1 MTTLAHAA
9 DRCQIDVGRLRY
21 TPARMDSPLGS
32 PLRRKEDQRLL
43 TGRGRYVEDLRFPGM
58 VHAAFVRSPPA
69 HARVRG
75 VDAAG
80 ARAMARVV
88 AVYTARD
95 LPECARPIP
104 PSIAAPAG
112 FHATAQPVF
121 ADPLVR
127 YVGEVV
133 AAVVA
138 EDPYAAADAAAA
150 VLVDYEPL
158 PAAGTV
164 EAALEPTA
172 PRVFES
178 WPDNVAGLSTARVGD
193 PAAGFAA
200 AHVVVEARLGLAR
213 VHGMPIE
220 TRGIVATPEGPDGR
234 LTLWTSSQSPYGL
247 RGVIAGAF
255 GLNEEQVRVVVVD
268 TGGGFGI
275 KGHAYAEDL
284 IVAAAARR
292 LGRPVKWA
300 ESRREHFLTASPD
313 RGQQHV
319 ARLALTREGKIA
331 AVATRFTREHGAYVA
346 SGEVVT
352 RNTINHLPGPYRIPS
367 LEVTASNVVTHA
379 VFGGAY
385 RGSGRPEANFVLERL
400 LDRGARALG
409 MDPAE
414 LRRRNMIRADE
425 MPYRT
430 GLVYRDGT
438 EVSYDPADYLGSFER
453 LLVDFDYDGWR
464 RRRRESA
471 ASTRPIGVGLAAY
484 VQGTGVGPFESADV
498 RIDGTGAVHVHIG
511 VSSQGQSHETTMAQ
525 IAAAELGVDPDRV
538 FVVAAD
544 TTLLPYGNGT
554 GGSRVAANAGPSVAR
569 TAREVA
575 GKARVVAAE
584 MLECAAADVVLAGGR
599 AHVAGVPQRGVALA
613 DLARAAVRSKTLL
626 REARPGLQACGYF
639 APETVTFAFGAQA
652 CAVEV
657 DVETGRVGILRYLAV
672 HDCGRAINP
681 VIVDGQL
688 HGGLA
693 GGIGTALMEDL
704 LYDRDGQLLTGSL
717 MDYAIPTAADLPD
730 FETRSLAFPSAR
742 NDLGIKGVGESA
754 IIAPPAA
761 IANAVEDA
769 LHSRGVDVLQVPVTP
784 ARVWQALA
792 KTRPER

>member
-1 MTTLAHAA
+1 
-9 DRCQIDVGRLRY
+9 V
-21 TPARMDSPLGS
+21 PS
-32 PLRRKEDQRLL
+32 
-43 TGRGRYVEDLRFPGM
+43 
-58 VHAAFVRSPPA
+58 
-69 HARVRG
+69 
-75 VDAAG
+75 
-80 ARAMARVV
+80 VV

-104 PSIAAPAG
+104 PSMAPPAG
-112 FHATAQPVF
+112 FRPTTQPVF

-133 AAVVA
+133 AAVMA
-138 EDPYAAADAAAA
+138 DNAYAAADAAAA
-150 VLVDYEPL
+150 VVVDYEPL
-158 PAAGTV
+158 PAAGTL
-164 EAALEPTA
+164 ERALEPGA
-172 PRVFES
+172 PRVFDG

-193 PAAGFAA
+193 AA
-200 AHVVVEARLGLAR
+200 AALAGADLVVEARLGIGR
-213 VHGMPIE
+213 VHGVPIE
-220 TRGIVATPEGPDGR
+220 TRGIVATPEGADGR
-234 LTLWTSSQSPYGL
+234 FTLWTSSQSPYGL
-247 RGVIAGAF
+247 RGVIAGMLGVF
-255 GLNEEQVRVVVVD
+255 EEQVRVVVVD

-275 KGHAYAEDL
+275 KGHAYSEDL

-313 RGQQHV
+313 RGQRHV
-319 ARLALTREGKIA
+319 ARMGLTRDGAIA
-331 AVATRFTREHGAYVA
+331 AVTTSFSREHGAYMS

-352 RNTINHLPGPYRIPS
+352 RNTINHLPGPYRIPN
-367 LEVTASNVVTHA
+367 LEVSA
-379 VFGGAY
+379 
-385 RGSGRPEANFVLERL
+385 EANFVLERL

-409 MDPAE
+409 LDPAE
-414 LRRRNMIRADE
+414 VRRRNMIRPDE

-438 EVSYDPADYLGSFER
+438 PVAYDPADYVGSFDR
-453 LLVDFDYDGWR
+453 LLADFEYDTWR
-464 RRRRESA
+464 RRQVESA
-471 ASTRPIGVGLAAY
+471 GGARPIGVGLAAY

-498 RIDGTGAVHVHIG
+498 RIDSTGTVHVYIG

-538 FVVAAD
+538 FVIAAD
-544 TTLLPYGNGT
+544 TTRLPYGNGT

-569 TAREVA
+569 SAREVA
-575 GKARVVAAE
+575 GKARVVASE
-584 MLECAAADVVLAGGR
+584 MLECAPADVVLAGGR
-599 AHVAGVPQRGVALA
+599 AHVAGLPERGVALG
-613 DLARAAVRSKTLL
+613 DLSRAAVRNKTLL
-626 REARPGLQACGYF
+626 RESRPGLQACGYF

-652 CAVEV
+652 CALEV
-657 DVETGRVGILRYLAV
+657 DVETGRVRILKYLAV

-681 VIVDGQL
+681 VVVDGQL

-704 LYDRDGQLLTGSL
+704 LYDDQGQLLTGSL
-717 MDYAIPTAADLPD
+717 MDYAIPAAADLPA
-730 FETRSLAFPSAR
+730 FETRVLAFPSTR

-769 LHSRGVDVLQVPVTP
+769 LHSRGASVLEVPVTP
-784 ARVWQALA
+784 ARVWEALRQGA
-792 KTRPER
+792 

>member
-1 MTTLAHAA
+1 MTT
-9 DRCQIDVGRLRY
+9 
-21 TPARMDSPLGS
+21 PLGA
-32 PLRRKEDQRLL
+32 PLRRKEDQRLV
-43 TGRGRYVEDLRFPGM
+43 TGRGRYVEDLHFPSM
-58 VHAAFVRSPPA
+58 LHAAFVRSPHA

-75 VDAAG
+75 VDLAP
-80 ARAMARVV
+80 ARAMPGVV
-88 AVYTARD
+88 AAYTARD

-112 FHATAQPVF
+112 FRPTAQPVF
-121 ADPLVR
+121 ADPLAR

-138 EDPYAAADAAAA
+138 EDPYVAADAAAA
-150 VLVDYEPL
+150 VTVDYEPL
-158 PAAGTV
+158 PAVGTV
-164 EAALEPTA
+164 ERALEPGA
-172 PRVFES
+172 PRVMDS

-193 PAAGFAA
+193 PAAGFAEA
-200 AHVVVEARLGLAR
+200 AVVVEAQLGLAR
-213 VHGMPIE
+213 VAGAPIE
-220 TRGIVATPEGPDGR
+220 ARGLVAVPEGHGA

-247 RGVIAGAF
+247 RGVIAGAC
-255 GLNEEQVRVVVVD
+255 GLPEEQVRVVVVD

-275 KGHAYAEDL
+275 KGHAYSEDL

-292 LGRPVKWA
+292 LGRPVKWI

-313 RGQQHV
+313 RGQQHA
-319 ARLALTREGKIA
+319 ARLGLTRDGRITALE
-331 AVATRFTREHGAYVA
+331 TRFSRDHGAYVSA
-346 SGEVVT
+346 GEVVT
-352 RNTINHLPGPYRIPS
+352 RNTINHLPGPYRIPH
-367 LEVTASNVVTHA
+367 LEATAANVLTHA
-379 VFGGAY
+379 VFGAAY

-400 LDRGARALG
+400 IDRGARALA

-414 LRRRNMIRADE
+414 LRRRNMVRAEE

-438 EVSYDPADYLGSFER
+438 PVSYDPADYLASFDR
-453 LLVDFDYDGWR
+453 LLADFDYAGWR
-464 RRRRESA
+464 KRQAETRQGP
-471 ASTRPIGVGLAAY
+471 RPIGVGLAAY

-498 RIDGTGAVHVHIG
+498 RIEPSGAVHVLIG

-525 IAAAELGVDPDRV
+525 IAAAELGVDLDRV
-538 FVVAAD
+538 SVIAAD
-544 TTLLPYGNGT
+544 TLRLPYGNGT
-554 GGSRVAANAGPSVAR
+554 GGSRVAANAGPAVAR

-584 MLECAAADVVLAGGR
+584 MLECAADDVVLAGGR
-599 AHVAGVPQRGVALA
+599 AHVAGVPQRGVALG

-681 VIVDGQL
+681 MVVDGQL

-693 GGIGTALMEDL
+693 GGIGTALMEGL
-704 LYDRDGQLLTGSL
+704 VYDGDGQLLTGSF
-717 MDYAIPTAADLPD
+717 MDYAIPTAADLPS
-730 FETRSLAFPSAR
+730 FETRSVEFPSTR

-769 LHSRGVDVLQVPVTP
+769 LAGRGADVLQVPIT
-784 ARVWQALA
+784 ASRVWEAIR
-792 KTRPER
+792 KGTTRSG

>member
-1 MTTLAHAA
+1 
-9 DRCQIDVGRLRY
+9 
-21 TPARMDSPLGS
+21 MDTPLGS
-32 PLRRKEDQRLL
+32 PLRRKEDQRFI

-58 VHAAFVRSPPA
+58 LHAAFVRSPHA
-69 HARVRG
+69 HARVKR
-75 VDAAG
+75 VDLG
-80 ARAMARVV
+80 PARALPGVV
-88 AVYTARD
+88 AAYAASD
-95 LPECARPIP
+95 LPECGKPIP
-104 PSIAAPAG
+104 PSIAAPGG
-112 FHATAQPVF
+112 FRPTAQPVF
-121 ADPLVR
+121 ADRVAR

-138 EDPYAAADAAAA
+138 ADSYAAADAAAA

-158 PAAGTV
+158 PAAGTM
-164 EAALEPTA
+164 ERALESGA
-172 PRVFES
+172 PKVFDS

-193 PAAGFAA
+193 PATGFAEA
-200 AHVVVEARLGLAR
+200 QVIVEARLGMAR
-213 VHGMPIE
+213 VAGVPIE
-220 TRGIVATPEGPDGR
+220 TRGIVVEPEGPDGR

-247 RGVIAGAF
+247 RAVIAGAC
-255 GLNEEQVRVVVVD
+255 GLLEEQVRVVVVD

-275 KGHAYAEDL
+275 KGHAYPEDL
-284 IVAAAARR
+284 ILAAVARR
-292 LGRPVKWA
+292 LRRPVKWI

-313 RGQQHV
+313 RGQQHT
-319 ARLALTREGKIA
+319 ARLGLTREGRIT
-331 AVATRFTREHGAYVA
+331 AVETRFARDHGAYLA

-352 RNTINHLPGPYRIPS
+352 RNTINHLPGPYRIPH
-367 LEVTASNVVTHA
+367 LEATASNVVTHG

-385 RGSGRPEANFVLERL
+385 RGSGRPEASFVLERL

-409 MDPAE
+409 LDPAE

-438 EVSYDPADYLGSFER
+438 PIGYDPADYVGSFDR
-453 LLVDFDYDGWR
+453 LLADFDYAGWR
-464 RRRRESA
+464 RRQAETR
-471 ASTRPIGVGLAAY
+471 STARPLGVGLAAY

-498 RIDGTGAVHVHIG
+498 RIDSTGAVHVRIG

-525 IAAAELGVDPDRV
+525 IAAAELGVDPARV
-538 FVVAAD
+538 SVVAAD

-554 GGSRVAANAGPSVAR
+554 GGSRVAANAGPAVAR

-599 AHVAGVPQRGVALA
+599 AHVAGVPQRAVPLG

-626 REARPGLQACGYF
+626 REARPGLQFCGYF

-657 DVETGRVGILRYLAV
+657 DVDTGQVRILRYLAV
-672 HDCGRAINP
+672 HDAGRAINP
-681 VIVDGQL
+681 LVVDGQL

-693 GGIGTALMEDL
+693 GGIGTALTEAL
-704 LYDRDGQLLTGSL
+704 LYGDDGQLLTGSL
-717 MDYAIPTAADLPD
+717 MDYAIPLAADLPT
-730 FETRSLAFPSAR
+730 FETRTLAFPSPR
-742 NDLGIKGVGESA
+742 KELGIKGVGESA

-769 LHSRGVDVLQVPVTP
+769 LASRGADVLQVPITP
-784 ARVWQALA
+784 SRVWTALRGA
-792 KTRPER
+792 AAGEPPAGRGAAEGEPSESMKKSR

>member
-1 MTTLAHAA
+1 
-9 DRCQIDVGRLRY
+9 
-21 TPARMDSPLGS
+21 MDNPLGS
-32 PLRRKEDQRLL
+32 PLRRKEDRRFV
-43 TGRGRYVEDLRFPGM
+43 TGRGRYVEDLRFPDM
-58 VHAAFVRSPPA
+58 LHAAFVRSPHA
-69 HARVRG
+69 HARVRSIDTTSARG
-75 VDAAG
+75 LAG
-80 ARAMARVV
+80 VV

-104 PSIAAPAG
+104 PSMAAPAG
-112 FHATAQPVF
+112 FRPTVQPIF

-138 EDPYAAADAAAA
+138 ADPYAAADAAAA
-150 VLVDYEPL
+150 VRVEYEPL
-158 PAAGTV
+158 TAAGTM
-164 EAALEPTA
+164 ERALEPGA
-172 PRVFES
+172 PRVFDG

-193 PAAGFAA
+193 AAAGLAGA
-200 AHVVVEARLGLAR
+200 DVVVEARLGMGR
-213 VHGMPIE
+213 VHGVPIE
-220 TRGIVATPEGPDGR
+220 TRGIVVSPEGPDGR

-247 RGVIAGAF
+247 RSVIAGVF
-255 GLNEEQVRVVVVD
+255 GLAEERVRVVVVD

-275 KGHAYAEDL
+275 KGHAYSEDL
-284 IVAAAARR
+284 IVTAAARR

-313 RGQQHV
+313 RGQRHA
-319 ARLALTREGKIA
+319 ARLGLTREGRITA
-331 AVATRFTREHGAYVA
+331 LETRFTREHGAYVA

-367 LEVTASNVVTHA
+367 LEVTASNVVTNA
-379 VFGGAY
+379 VFGAAY

-400 LDRGARALG
+400 IDRGARALG

-414 LRRRNMIRADE
+414 LRRRNMIRAEE

-438 EVSYDPADYLGSFER
+438 PVSYDPADYVGSFDR
-453 LLVDFDYDGWR
+453 LLADFGYERWR
-464 RRRRESA
+464 GRQRETA
-471 ASTRPIGVGLAAY
+471 GGARPIGVGLAAY

-498 RIDGTGAVHVHIG
+498 RIDSAGTVHVYIG

-525 IAAAELGVDPDRV
+525 IAASELGVDPERV
-538 FVVAAD
+538 FVIAAD

-584 MLECAAADVVLAGGR
+584 MLECAPADVVLAAGR
-599 AHVAGVPQRGVALA
+599 AHVAGLPERGVALG
-613 DLARAAVRSKTLL
+613 DLSRAAVRSRTLL
-626 REARPGLQACGYF
+626 RESRPGLQACGYF

-657 DVETGRVGILRYLAV
+657 DVETGRVWILRYLAV

-681 VIVDGQL
+681 MIVDGQL

-704 LYDRDGQLLTGSL
+704 VYDAEGQLLTGSL
-717 MDYAIPTAADLPD
+717 MDYAIPSAADLPA
-730 FETRSLAFPSAR
+730 FETRTLAFPSTR

-761 IANAVEDA
+761 VANAVEDA
-769 LHSRGVDVLQVPVTP
+769 LAGRGADVLEVPITP
-784 ARVWQALA
+784 ARVWRALRQGGA
-792 KTRPER
+792 RPPGG

>member
-1 MTTLAHAA
+1 MAHAV
-9 DRCQIDVGRLRY
+9 DRCQIGGGRLRY
-21 TPARMDSPLGS
+21 TPARMDSPLGA
-32 PLRRKEDQRLL
+32 PLRRKEDQRLI
-43 TGRGRYVEDLRFPGM
+43 TGQGRYVEDLRFPGM
-58 VHAAFVRSPPA
+58 VHAAFVRSPHA

-75 VDAAG
+75 VDAAS
-80 ARAMARVV
+80 ARAMDRVV

-112 FHATAQPVF
+112 FRATEQPVF

-138 EDPYAAADAAAA
+138 EDPYAAADAVAA
-150 VLVDYEPL
+150 VRVDYEPL

-164 EAALEPTA
+164 EAALEPAA

-193 PAAGFAA
+193 PDARFAS
-200 AHVVVEARLGLAR
+200 AHVVVEAALGLAR
-213 VHGMPIE
+213 VHGVPIE
-220 TRGIVATPEGPDGR
+220 TRGIVATPAGPDGR

-247 RGVIAGAF
+247 RGVIAGAL
-255 GLNEEQVRVVVVD
+255 GLNEEQVRVVVMD

-313 RGQQHV
+313 RGQRHV
-319 ARLALTREGKIA
+319 ARLGLTREGNIT

-367 LEVTASNVVTHA
+367 LEVTASNVVTHT
-379 VFGGAY
+379 VFGAAY

-414 LRRRNMIRADE
+414 LRRRNMVRADE

-438 EVSYDPADYLGSFER
+438 PVSYDPADYVGSFDR
-453 LLVDFDYDGWR
+453 LLADFDYDGWR
-464 RRRRESA
+464 RRQRESA
-471 ASTRPIGVGLAAY
+471 AGARPVGVGLAAY

-584 MLECAAADVVLAGGR
+584 LLECAAADVVLAGGR

-657 DVETGRVGILRYLAV
+657 DVETGRVRILRYLAV

-681 VIVDGQL
+681 MIVDGQL

-730 FETRSLAFPSAR
+730 FETRSLAFPSTR

-769 LHSRGVDVLQVPVTP
+769 LHSRGADVLQVPVTP

-792 KTRPER
+792 SARRGR

>member
-1 MTTLAHAA
+1 
-9 DRCQIDVGRLRY
+9 
-21 TPARMDSPLGS
+21 MDSPLGS
-32 PLRRKEDQRLL
+32 PLRRKEDRRLV
-43 TGRGRYVEDLRFPGM
+43 TGRGRYVEDLHFPGM
-58 VHAAFVRSPPA
+58 AHAAFVRSPHA
-69 HARVRG
+69 HARVSSI
-75 VDAAG
+75 DPAA
-80 ARAMARVV
+80 ARAMPGVI
-88 AVYTARD
+88 AVYTVRE

-104 PSIAAPAG
+104 PSVASPAG
-112 FHATAQPVF
+112 FQTTVQPVF

-127 YVGEVV
+127 YAGEVV
-133 AAVVA
+133 AAVIA
-138 EDPYAAADAAAA
+138 DDAYAAADAAAA
-150 VLVDYEPL
+150 VAVEYEPL
-158 PAAGTV
+158 PAAGTM
-164 EAALEPTA
+164 EAALESGA
-172 PRVFES
+172 PRVFDG
-178 WPDNVAGLSTARVGD
+178 WPDNVAGLSTAKVGD
-193 PAAGFAA
+193 PDAAFAR
-200 AHVVVEARLGLAR
+200 AHLVVEASLGLAR
-213 VHGMPIE
+213 IHGVPIE
-220 TRGIVATPEGPDGR
+220 TRGIVVTPEGPDGR

-247 RGVIAGAF
+247 RGTVAAAF
-255 GLNEEQVRVVVVD
+255 GLSDEQVRVAVVD

-275 KGHAYAEDL
+275 KGHAYPEDL

-292 LGRPVKWA
+292 LQRPVKWA

-313 RGQQHV
+313 RGQRHA
-319 ARLALTREGKIA
+319 ARMGLTRDGAIA
-331 AVATRFTREHGAYVA
+331 AVATSFTREHGAYIS

-367 LEVTASNVVTHA
+367 LDVSARNVVTHA
-379 VFGGAY
+379 VFGAAY

-409 MDPAE
+409 IDPAE
-414 LRRRNMIRADE
+414 IRRRNMIRPDE

-438 EVSYDPADYLGSFER
+438 PVSYDPADYLGSFER
-453 LLVDFDYDGWR
+453 LLADFGYDDWR
-464 RRRRESA
+464 KRQRETAGSA
-471 ASTRPIGVGLAAY
+471 RPLGVGLAAY
-484 VQGTGVGPFESADV
+484 VQGTGVGPFESADI

-525 IAAAELGVDPDRV
+525 IAAAELGVDPERV

-554 GGSRVAANAGPSVAR
+554 GGSRVAANAGPSVAK

-613 DLARAAVRSKTLL
+613 DLAKAAVRSKTLL

-652 CAVEV
+652 CALEV
-657 DVETGRVGILRYLAV
+657 DVETGRVRILRYLAV

-681 VIVDGQL
+681 MVVDGQL

-704 LYDRDGQLLTGSL
+704 RYDRDGQLLTGSL
-717 MDYAIPTAADLPD
+717 MDYAIPAAADLPD
-730 FETRSLAFPSAR
+730 FETRSLAFPSTR

-769 LHSRGVDVLQVPVTP
+769 LQDRGADILEIPITP
-784 ARVWQALA
+784 SRVWRALH
-792 KTRPER
+792 KG

>member
-1 MTTLAHAA
+1 
-9 DRCQIDVGRLRY
+9 
-21 TPARMDSPLGS
+21 MDTPLGS
-32 PLRRKEDQRLL
+32 PLRRKEDQRLV

-58 VHAAFVRSPPA
+58 LHAAFVRSPHA
-69 HARVRG
+69 HARVRAI
-75 VDAAG
+75 DTAA
-80 ARAMARVV
+80 ARALGGVIV
-88 AVYTARD
+88 VYTARD

-112 FHATAQPVF
+112 FKPTAQPVF

-138 EDPYAAADAAAA
+138 EDFYVAADAAAA
-150 VLVDYEPL
+150 VVVDYEPL
-158 PAAGTV
+158 PAAGTI
-164 EAALEPTA
+164 ERALEPGA
-172 PRVFES
+172 PRVFDG

-193 PAAGFAA
+193 ATAGLAGSD
-200 AHVVVEARLGLAR
+200 VVVEARLGIAR
-213 VHGMPIE
+213 VHGVPIE

-247 RGVIAGAF
+247 RAVVAGAF
-255 GLNEEQVRVVVVD
+255 GIAEEHVRVVVVD

-275 KGHAYAEDL
+275 KGHTYSEDL

-313 RGQQHV
+313 RGQRHV
-319 ARLALTREGKIA
+319 ARLGLTREGRIT
-331 AVATRFTREHGAYVA
+331 AVETRFTREHGAYVA

-367 LEVTASNVVTHA
+367 LDISASNVVTNA
-379 VFGGAY
+379 VFGAAY

-400 LDRGARALG
+400 IDRGARALG

-414 LRRRNMIRADE
+414 LRRRNMIRAEE

-438 EVSYDPADYLGSFER
+438 PVSYDPADYVGSFDR
-453 LLVDFDYDGWR
+453 LLADFGYEEWR
-464 RRRRESA
+464 RRQVETA
-471 ASTRPIGVGLAAY
+471 GGARPVGVGLAAY

-498 RIDGTGAVHVHIG
+498 RIDSTGTVHVYIG

-525 IAAAELGVDPDRV
+525 IAAAELGVDPERV
-538 FVVAAD
+538 FVIAAD

-584 MLECAAADVVLAGGR
+584 MLECAPADVVLAAGR
-599 AHVAGVPQRGVALA
+599 AHVAGLPERGVALG
-613 DLARAAVRSKTLL
+613 DLSRAAVRSKTLL

-657 DVETGRVGILRYLAV
+657 DVETGRVRILRYLAA

-681 VIVDGQL
+681 MIVDGQL

-704 LYDRDGQLLTGSL
+704 VYDADGQLLTGSL
-717 MDYAIPTAADLPD
+717 MDYAIPAAADLPD
-730 FETRSLAFPSAR
+730 FETRTLAFPSTR

-769 LHSRGVDVLQVPVTP
+769 LASRGADVLEVPITP
-784 ARVWQALA
+784 WRVWRALR
-792 KTRPER
+792 KT

>member
-1 MTTLAHAA
+1 
-9 DRCQIDVGRLRY
+9 
-21 TPARMDSPLGS
+21 MDSPLGS
-32 PLRRKEDQRLL
+32 PMRRKEDRRLL

-58 VHAAFVRSPPA
+58 AHAAFVRSPHA
-69 HARVRG
+69 HARVISI
-75 VDAAG
+75 AAAA
-80 ARAMARVV
+80 ARAMPGAI

-104 PSIAAPAG
+104 PSIAPPAG
-112 FHATAQPVF
+112 FRATTQPVF

-127 YVGEVV
+127 YAGEVV
-133 AAVVA
+133 AAVIA
-138 EDPYAAADAAAA
+138 EDAYIAADAAAA
-150 VLVDYEPL
+150 VAVDYEPL
-158 PAAGTV
+158 PAAGTL
-164 EAALEPTA
+164 EAALA
-172 PRVFES
+172 PDAARVFGD
-178 WPDNVAGLSTARVGD
+178 WPDNVAGLSTAKVDD
-193 PAAGFAA
+193 PDAAFARA
-200 AHVVVEARLGLAR
+200 DVVVEATLGLAR
-213 VHGMPIE
+213 IHGVPIE
-220 TRGIVATPEGPDGR
+220 TRGIVVTPEGPDGR

-247 RGVIAGAF
+247 RGTIAGAF
-255 GLNEEQVRVVVVD
+255 GLNEDLVRVVVVD

-275 KGHAYAEDL
+275 KGHTYAEDL

-292 LGRPVKWA
+292 LGRPVKWV

-313 RGQQHV
+313 RGQRHV
-319 ARLALTREGKIA
+319 ARMGFTRDGAIA
-331 AVATRFTREHGAYVA
+331 AVATAFAREHGAYVA

-352 RNTINHLPGPYRIPS
+352 RNTINHLPGPYRIPAIDVS
-367 LEVTASNVVTHA
+367 ARNVVTNA
-379 VFGGAY
+379 VFGAAY
-385 RGSGRPEANFVLERL
+385 RGSGRPEASFVLERL

-409 MDPAE
+409 IDPAE
-414 LRRRNMIRADE
+414 IRRRNMIRPDE

-438 EVSYDPADYLGSFER
+438 PVSYDPADYLGSFER
-453 LLVDFDYDGWR
+453 LLADFGYDDWR
-464 RRRRESA
+464 KRQRETAGSA
-471 ASTRPIGVGLAAY
+471 RPVGVGLAAY
-484 VQGTGVGPFESADV
+484 VQGTGVGPFESADI

-525 IAAAELGVDPDRV
+525 IAAAELGVDPERV

-575 GKARVVAAE
+575 DKARVVAAE

-639 APETVTFAFGAQA
+639 APDTVTWAFGAQA

-657 DVETGRVGILRYLAV
+657 DVETGRVRILRYLAV

-681 VIVDGQL
+681 LVVDGQL

-730 FETRSLAFPSAR
+730 FETRSLAFPSTR

-769 LHSRGVDVLQVPVTP
+769 LQDRGADILEVPVTP
-784 ARVWQALA
+784 SRVWRALRR
-792 KTRPER
+792 T

>member
-1 MTTLAHAA
+1 
-9 DRCQIDVGRLRY
+9 
-21 TPARMDSPLGS
+21 MDSPLGS
-32 PLRRKEDQRLL
+32 PLRRKEDHRFV

-58 VHAAFVRSPPA
+58 LHAAFVRSPHA
-69 HARVRG
+69 HARVRAIDVG
-75 VDAAG
+75 P
-80 ARAMARVV
+80 ARAVPSVV
-88 AVYTARD
+88 AAYTARD
-95 LPECARPIP
+95 LPECGKPIP
-104 PSIAAPAG
+104 PSIPAPAS
-112 FHATAQPVF
+112 FRPTAQPVF
-121 ADPLVR
+121 ADPLAR

-138 EDPYAAADAAAA
+138 EDPYGAADAAAA
-150 VLVDYEPL
+150 VVVDYEPL
-158 PAAGTV
+158 AASGTM
-164 EAALEPTA
+164 ERALEPAA
-172 PRVFES
+172 PRVFEG

-193 PAAGFAA
+193 PAAGFAGA
-200 AHVVVEARLGLAR
+200 AVVVEARLGLAR
-213 VHGMPIE
+213 VHGVPIE
-220 TRGIVATPEGPDGR
+220 TRGIVASPEGPDGR
-234 LTLWTSSQSPYGL
+234 FTLWTSSQSPYGL
-247 RGVIAGAF
+247 RAVIAA
-255 GLNEEQVRVVVVD
+255 LVELPEERVRVVVVD

-292 LGRPVKWA
+292 LGRPVRWT

-313 RGQQHV
+313 RGQRHE
-319 ARLALTREGKIA
+319 ARLGLTRDGRIT
-331 AVATRFTREHGAYVA
+331 AVETHFTREHGAYVS

-352 RNTINHLPGPYRIPS
+352 RNTINHFPGPYRIPD
-367 LEVTASNVVTHA
+367 LEMTARNVVTHA
-379 VFGGAY
+379 VFGAAY

-414 LRRRNMIRADE
+414 LRRRNMIRAEE

-438 EVSYDPADYLGSFER
+438 PIAYDPADYVASFDR
-453 LLVDFDYDGWR
+453 LLADFDYEGWR
-464 RRRRESA
+464 HRQAE
-471 ASTRPIGVGLAAY
+471 TRSGPCPVGVGLAAY
-484 VQGTGVGPFESADV
+484 VHGTGVGPFESADV
-498 RIDGTGAVHVHIG
+498 RIDPSGSVHVFIG

-525 IAAAELGVDPDRV
+525 IAAAELGVDPERV

-544 TTLLPYGNGT
+544 TTRLPYGNGT
-554 GGSRVAANAGPSVAR
+554 GGSRVAANAGPAVAR

-575 GKARVVAAE
+575 DKARAVAAE
-584 MLECAAADVVLAGGR
+584 MLECAAADVVLGGGR
-599 AHVAGVPQRGVALA
+599 AHVAGVPQRGVALG

-626 REARPGLQACGYF
+626 REGRPGLQACGYF

-657 DVETGRVGILRYLAV
+657 DVETGRARILRYLAV
-672 HDCGRAINP
+672 HDCGRPINP
-681 VIVDGQL
+681 VVVDGQL

-693 GGIGTALMEDL
+693 GGIGTALAEAVV
-704 LYDRDGQLLTGSL
+704 YDGDGQPLTGSL
-717 MDYAIPTAADLPD
+717 MDYAIPVAGDLPS
-730 FETRSLAFPSAR
+730 FETRTLAFPSTR

-769 LHSRGVDVLQVPVTP
+769 LAGRGADVLEVPVTP
-784 ARVWQALA
+784 WRVWEALRQGA
-792 KTRPER
+792 ARPPR

>member
-1 MTTLAHAA
+1 
-9 DRCQIDVGRLRY
+9 
-21 TPARMDSPLGS
+21 MDSPLGS
-32 PLRRKEDQRLL
+32 PLRRKEDWRLL

-58 VHAAFVRSPPA
+58 AHAAFVRSPHD
-69 HARVRG
+69 HARVISIDPAATRSMPG
-75 VDAAG
+75 VI
-80 ARAMARVV
+80 
-88 AVYTARD
+88 AVYTAGD

-104 PSIAAPAG
+104 PSIAPPAG
-112 FHATAQPVF
+112 FRATTQPVF

-127 YVGEVV
+127 YAGAVV
-133 AAVVA
+133 AAVIA
-138 EDPYAAADAAAA
+138 EDAYIAADAAAA
-150 VLVDYEPL
+150 VAVDYEPL
-158 PAAGTV
+158 PAAGTLA
-164 EAALEPTA
+164 AALEPDA
-172 PRVFES
+172 PRVFGD
-178 WPDNVAGLSTARVGD
+178 WPDNVAGLSTAKAGD
-193 PAAGFAA
+193 PDAAFARA
-200 AHVVVEARLGLAR
+200 DVVVEATLGLAR
-213 VHGMPIE
+213 VHGVPIE
-220 TRGIVATPEGPDGR
+220 TRGIVVTPEGPDGR

-247 RGVIAGAF
+247 RGTIAGAF
-255 GLNEEQVRVVVVD
+255 GLNENLVRVVVVD

-292 LGRPVKWA
+292 LDRPVKWV

-313 RGQQHV
+313 RGQRHV
-319 ARLALTREGKIA
+319 ARMGFRRDGAIA
-331 AVATRFTREHGAYVA
+331 AVATAFAREHGAYVA

-352 RNTINHLPGPYRIPS
+352 RNTINHLPGPYRIPAVDVS
-367 LEVTASNVVTHA
+367 ARNVVTNA
-379 VFGGAY
+379 VFGAAY

-400 LDRGARALG
+400 LDRGARALRI
-409 MDPAE
+409 DPAE
-414 LRRRNMIRADE
+414 IRRRNMIRPDE

-438 EVSYDPADYLGSFER
+438 PVSYDPADYLGSFER
-453 LLVDFDYDGWR
+453 LLADFGYDGWR
-464 RRRRESA
+464 KRQRETAGSA
-471 ASTRPIGVGLAAY
+471 RPVGVGLAAY
-484 VQGTGVGPFESADV
+484 VQGTGVGPFESADI

-525 IAAAELGVDPDRV
+525 IAAAELGVDPERV

-575 GKARVVAAE
+575 DKARVVAAE

-626 REARPGLQACGYF
+626 REGRPGLQACGYF
-639 APETVTFAFGAQA
+639 APETVTWAFGAHA

-657 DVETGRVGILRYLAV
+657 DVETGRVRILRYLAV

-681 VIVDGQL
+681 LVVDGQL

-693 GGIGTALMEDL
+693 GGIGTALMEEL

-730 FETRSLAFPSAR
+730 FETRSLAFPSTR

-769 LHSRGVDVLQVPVTP
+769 LQDRGADILEVPVTP
-784 ARVWQALA
+784 SRVWRAL
-792 KTRPER
+792 RRE

>member
-1 MTTLAHAA
+1 
-9 DRCQIDVGRLRY
+9 
-21 TPARMDSPLGS
+21 MDTPLGS
-32 PLRRKEDQRLL
+32 PLRRKEDQRFV

-58 VHAAFVRSPPA
+58 LHAAFVRSPHA
-69 HARVRG
+69 HAHVRSI
-75 VDAAG
+75 DTTA
-80 ARAMARVV
+80 ARAMTSV
-88 AVYTARD
+88 AGVYTARD

-104 PSIAAPAG
+104 PSMAAPGG
-112 FHATAQPVF
+112 FRPTAQPVF

-138 EDPYAAADAAAA
+138 EDPYSAADAAAA
-150 VLVDYEPL
+150 VLVHYEPL

-164 EAALEPTA
+164 ERALDPGGA
-172 PRVFES
+172 RVFDG
-178 WPDNVAGLSTARVGD
+178 WPDNVAGLSSARVGD
-193 PAAGFAA
+193 VAAGFAG
-200 AHVVVEARLGLAR
+200 AHVVVEARLGIGR
-213 VHGMPIE
+213 VHGVPIE

-255 GLNEEQVRVVVVD
+255 GLAEERVRVVVVD

-275 KGHAYAEDL
+275 KGHAYSEDL

-319 ARLALTREGKIA
+319 ARLGFTRDGRITALQ
-331 AVATRFTREHGAYVA
+331 TRFTREHGAYVA

-367 LEVTASNVVTHA
+367 LEASGSNVVTNA

-400 LDRGARALG
+400 MDRGARALG

-414 LRRRNMIRADE
+414 LRRRNLVRAEE

-438 EVSYDPADYLGSFER
+438 PVSYDPADYVDSFDR
-453 LLVDFDYDGWR
+453 LLLDFGYSEWR
-464 RRRRESA
+464 ARQRESA
-471 ASTRPIGVGLAAY
+471 GSARPVGVGLAAY

-498 RIDGTGAVHVHIG
+498 RIDSTGAVHVYIG

-525 IAAAELGVDPDRV
+525 IAAAELGVDPERV
-538 FVVAAD
+538 FVIAAD

-584 MLECAAADVVLAGGR
+584 MLECAPADVVLAAGR
-599 AHVAGVPQRGVALA
+599 AHVAGLPERGVALG
-613 DLARAAVRSKTLL
+613 DLARAAVRSRTLL
-626 REARPGLQACGYF
+626 REQRPGLQACGYF

-657 DVETGRVGILRYLAV
+657 DVDTGRIRILRYVAA

-681 VIVDGQL
+681 MIVDGQL

-704 LYDRDGQLLTGSL
+704 RYDEDGQLLTGSL
-717 MDYAIPTAADLPD
+717 MDYAIPAAADLPA
-730 FETRSLAFPSAR
+730 FETRTLAFPSTR

-769 LHSRGVDVLQVPVTP
+769 LAGRGADVLEVPITP
-784 ARVWQALA
+784 VRVWMALRGA
-792 KTRPER
+792 AAGEPSGYKEKPG

>member
-1 MTTLAHAA
+1 
-9 DRCQIDVGRLRY
+9 
-21 TPARMDSPLGS
+21 MDNPFGS
-32 PLRRKEDQRLL
+32 PLRRKEDQRFV
-43 TGRGRYVEDLRFPGM
+43 TGRGRYVEDLRFPDM
-58 VHAAFVRSPPA
+58 LHAAFVRSPHA
-69 HARVRG
+69 HARVRAIDTG
-75 VDAAG
+75 AARG
-80 ARAMARVV
+80 LAGVV
-88 AVYTARD
+88 AVYTARE
-95 LPECARPIP
+95 LPECGRPIP
-104 PSIAAPAG
+104 PSMAAPAG
-112 FHATAQPVF
+112 FKPTVQPIF

-158 PAAGTV
+158 PAAGTM
-164 EAALEPTA
+164 ERALEPGA
-172 PRVFES
+172 PRVFDG

-193 PAAGFAA
+193 AAAGFAGA
-200 AHVVVEARLGLAR
+200 DVVVEARLGIGR
-213 VHGMPIE
+213 VHGV
-220 TRGIVATPEGPDGR
+220 VAAPEGPDGR

-247 RGVIAGAF
+247 RSVIAGAF
-255 GLNEEQVRVVVVD
+255 GLAEERVRVVVVD

-275 KGHAYAEDL
+275 KGHAYPEDL
-284 IVAAAARR
+284 IVTAAARR

-313 RGQQHV
+313 RGQRHA
-319 ARLALTREGKIA
+319 ARLGLTREGRITA
-331 AVATRFTREHGAYVA
+331 LETHFTREHGAYLA

-367 LEVTASNVVTHA
+367 LEVSASNVVTNA
-379 VFGGAY
+379 VFGAAY

-400 LDRGARALG
+400 IDRGARALG

-414 LRRRNMIRADE
+414 LRRRNMIRAEE

-438 EVSYDPADYLGSFER
+438 PIAYDPADYVGSFDR
-453 LLVDFDYDGWR
+453 LLADFGYEEWR
-464 RRRRESA
+464 RRQRETA
-471 ASTRPIGVGLAAY
+471 AGPRPIGVGLAAY

-498 RIDGTGAVHVHIG
+498 RIDSTGTVHVYIG

-525 IAAAELGVDPDRV
+525 IAAAELGVDPERV

-584 MLECAAADVVLAGGR
+584 MLECAPADVVLAAGR
-599 AHVAGVPQRGVALA
+599 AHVAGLPERGVALG
-613 DLARAAVRSKTLL
+613 DLSRAAVRSRTLL

-657 DVETGRVGILRYLAV
+657 DVETGRVRILRYLAV

-681 VIVDGQL
+681 MVVDGQL

-693 GGIGTALMEDL
+693 GGIGTALMEEL
-704 LYDRDGQLLTGSL
+704 VYDADGQLLTGSL
-717 MDYAIPTAADLPD
+717 MDYAIPAAADLPD
-730 FETRSLAFPSAR
+730 FETRTLAFPSAR
-742 NDLGIKGVGESA
+742 NDLGIKGVGESS

-761 IANAVEDA
+761 VANAVEDA
-769 LHSRGVDVLQVPVTP
+769 LAGRGADVLEVPITP
-784 ARVWQALA
+784 ARVWRALRQGGA
-792 KTRPER
+792 RPRGG

>member
-1 MTTLAHAA
+1 
-9 DRCQIDVGRLRY
+9 
-21 TPARMDSPLGS
+21 MDSPLGS

-58 VHAAFVRSPPA
+58 VHAAFVRSPHA

-95 LPECARPIP
+95 LPECAKPIP

-164 EAALEPTA
+164 EAALEPSA

-178 WPDNVAGLSTARVGD
+178 WPDNVAGLSTVRVGD

-200 AHVVVEARLGLAR
+200 AHVVVEASLGLAR
-213 VHGMPIE
+213 VHGVPIE

-319 ARLALTREGKIA
+319 ARLALTREGKIT

-453 LLVDFDYDGWR
+453 LLADLDYEGWR
-464 RRRRESA
+464 RRQRETATSA
-471 ASTRPIGVGLAAY
+471 RPIGVGLAAY

-525 IAAAELGVDPDRV
+525 IAAGELGVDPDRV

-599 AHVAGVPQRGVALA
+599 AHVAGMPQRGVALA

-626 REARPGLQACGYF
+626 REERPGLQACGYF

-681 VIVDGQL
+681 MIVDGQL

-730 FETRSLAFPSAR
+730 FETRSLAFPSTR

-792 KTRPER
+792 KTRRER

>member
-1 MTTLAHAA
+1 
-9 DRCQIDVGRLRY
+9 
-21 TPARMDSPLGS
+21 
-32 PLRRKEDQRLL
+32 
-43 TGRGRYVEDLRFPGM
+43 
-58 VHAAFVRSPPA
+58 
-69 HARVRG
+69 
-75 VDAAG
+75 
-80 ARAMARVV
+80 
-88 AVYTARD
+88 
-95 LPECARPIP
+95 
-104 PSIAAPAG
+104 
-112 FHATAQPVF
+112 
-121 ADPLVR
+121 
-127 YVGEVV
+127 
-133 AAVVA
+133 
-138 EDPYAAADAAAA
+138 
-150 VLVDYEPL
+150 
-158 PAAGTV
+158 
-164 EAALEPTA
+164 
-172 PRVFES
+172 
-178 WPDNVAGLSTARVGD
+178 
-193 PAAGFAA
+193 
-200 AHVVVEARLGLAR
+200 
-213 VHGMPIE
+213 
-220 TRGIVATPEGPDGR
+220 
-234 LTLWTSSQSPYGL
+234 
-247 RGVIAGAF
+247 
-255 GLNEEQVRVVVVD
+255 
-268 TGGGFGI
+268 
-275 KGHAYAEDL
+275 
-284 IVAAAARR
+284 VAAAARR

-313 RGQQHV
+313 RGQRHV
-319 ARLALTREGKIA
+319 ARMGFTRDGTIA
-331 AVATRFTREHGAYVA
+331 AVTTRFTREHGAYMS

-367 LEVTASNVVTHA
+367 LEVSASNVVTNA
-379 VFGGAY
+379 VFGAAY

-400 LDRGARALG
+400 IDRGARALG

-438 EVSYDPADYLGSFER
+438 PVSYDPADYVGSFDR
-453 LLVDFDYDGWR
+453 LLADFGYPEWR
-464 RRRRESA
+464 RRQGETAGSA
-471 ASTRPIGVGLAAY
+471 RPVGVGLAAY

-498 RIDGTGAVHVHIG
+498 RIDSTGTVHVYIG

-538 FVVAAD
+538 FVIAAD

-554 GGSRVAANAGPSVAR
+554 GGSRVAANAGPSVAH

-584 MLECAAADVVLAGGR
+584 MLECAPADVVLSAGR
-599 AHVAGVPQRGVALA
+599 AHVAGLPARGVALG

-657 DVETGRVGILRYLAV
+657 DVETGRVRILRYLAA

-681 VIVDGQL
+681 AVVDGQL

-704 LYDRDGQLLTGSL
+704 VYDADGQLLTGSL
-717 MDYAIPTAADLPD
+717 MDYAIPAAADLPD
-730 FETRSLAFPSAR
+730 FETRTLAFPSTR

-769 LHSRGVDVLQVPVTP
+769 LASRGADILELPITP
-784 ARVWQALA
+784 SRVWNAL
-792 KTRPER
+792 RPRRQ

>member
-1 MTTLAHAA
+1 
-9 DRCQIDVGRLRY
+9 
-21 TPARMDSPLGS
+21 MDTPLGS
-32 PLRRKEDQRLL
+32 PLRRKEDRRLI
-43 TGRGRYVEDLRFPGM
+43 TGRGRYVEDLHFPGM
-58 VHAAFVRSPPA
+58 VHAAFVRSPHA
-69 HARVRG
+69 HARV
-75 VDAAG
+75 VSIDTAA
-80 ARAMARVV
+80 ARAMSGVIAI
-88 AVYTARD
+88 YTARD

-104 PSIAAPAG
+104 PSIAPPAG
-112 FHATAQPVF
+112 FRATTQPVF

-127 YVGEVV
+127 YAGEVV
-133 AAVVA
+133 AAAIA
-138 EDPYAAADAAAA
+138 EDAYVAADAAAA
-150 VLVDYEPL
+150 VVVDYEPL
-158 PAAGTV
+158 PAVGTL
-164 EAALEPTA
+164 EAALEAGA
-172 PRVFES
+172 PPVFDG

-193 PAAGFAA
+193 PDAAFARA
-200 AHVVVEARLGLAR
+200 SVVVEASLGMAR
-213 VHGMPIE
+213 IHGVPIE
-220 TRGIVATPEGPDGR
+220 TRGIVVTPEGPDGR

-247 RGVIAGAF
+247 RGAIASVF
-255 GLNEEQVRVVVVD
+255 GLNEDLVRVVVVD

-284 IVAAAARR
+284 IVTAAARR
-292 LGRPVKWA
+292 LARPVKWA

-313 RGQQHV
+313 RGQRHA
-319 ARLALTREGKIA
+319 ARMGFTPDGAIA
-331 AVATRFTREHGAYVA
+331 AVATHFAREHGAYLS

-352 RNTINHLPGPYRIPS
+352 RNTINHLPGPYRIPAIDVS
-367 LEVTASNVVTHA
+367 ARNVVTHA
-379 VFGGAY
+379 VFGAAY
-385 RGSGRPEANFVLERL
+385 RGSGRPEASFVLERL

-409 MDPAE
+409 IDPAE
-414 LRRRNMIRADE
+414 IRRRNMIRPDE

-438 EVSYDPADYLGSFER
+438 PVSYDPADYPGSFER
-453 LLVDFDYDGWR
+453 LLADFRYEEWR
-464 RRRRESA
+464 KRQRETA
-471 ASTRPIGVGLAAY
+471 GSTRPVGVGLAAY
-484 VQGTGVGPFESADV
+484 VQGTGVGPFESADI
-498 RIDGTGAVHVHIG
+498 RIDGAGAVHVHIG

-525 IAAAELGVDPDRV
+525 IAAAELGVDPERV

-554 GGSRVAANAGPSVAR
+554 GGSRVAANAGPSVAK

-584 MLECAAADVVLAGGR
+584 LLECAAADVVLAGGR

-613 DLARAAVRSKTLL
+613 DLAKAAVRSKTLL

-657 DVETGRVGILRYLAV
+657 DVETGRVRILRYLAV
-672 HDCGRAINP
+672 HDCGRPINP
-681 VIVDGQL
+681 MVVDGQL

-704 LYDRDGQLLTGSL
+704 RYGRDGQLLTGSL
-717 MDYAIPTAADLPD
+717 MDYAIPVAADLPD
-730 FETRSLAFPSAR
+730 LETRSLAFPSTR

-769 LHSRGVDVLQVPVTP
+769 LQARGADILEIPVTP
-784 ARVWQALA
+784 SRVWRALQ
-792 KTRPER
+792 KR

>member
-1 MTTLAHAA
+1 
-9 DRCQIDVGRLRY
+9 
-21 TPARMDSPLGS
+21 MDNPLGS
-32 PLRRKEDQRLL
+32 PLRRKEDQRLI
-43 TGRGRYVEDLRFPGM
+43 TGRGRYVEDLHFPGM
-58 VHAAFVRSPPA
+58 LHAAFVRSPHA
-69 HARVRG
+69 HARVRSI
-75 VDAAG
+75 DAAA
-80 ARAMARVV
+80 ARAMAGVV

-112 FHATAQPVF
+112 FRPTAQPVF

-138 EDPYAAADAAAA
+138 EDAYAAADAAAA
-150 VLVDYEPL
+150 VRVDYEPL
-158 PAAGTV
+158 PAAGTM
-164 EAALEPTA
+164 ERALEAGA
-172 PRVFES
+172 PRVFDA

-193 PAAGFAA
+193 PAAGFAGA
-200 AHVVVEARLGLAR
+200 DVVVEARLGIGR
-213 VHGMPIE
+213 VHGVPIE
-220 TRGIVATPEGPDGR
+220 TRGIVATPAGPDGR

-247 RGVIAGAF
+247 RACIAGAF
-255 GLNEEQVRVVVVD
+255 GLAEEQVRVVVVD

-275 KGHAYAEDL
+275 KGHAYSEDL
-284 IVAAAARR
+284 IVTAAARR
-292 LGRPVKWA
+292 LDRPVKWA

-313 RGQQHV
+313 RGQRHV
-319 ARLALTREGKIA
+319 ARLGFTREGRITA
-331 AVATRFTREHGAYVA
+331 LETRFAREHGAYIA

-352 RNTINHLPGPYRIPS
+352 RNTINHLPGPYRVPS
-367 LEVTASNVVTHA
+367 IEVSASNVVTNA
-379 VFGGAY
+379 VFGAAY

-400 LDRGARALG
+400 MDRGARALG
-409 MDPAE
+409 LDPAE

-438 EVSYDPADYLGSFER
+438 PVSYDPADYVGTFDR
-453 LLVDFDYDGWR
+453 LLADFGYPEWR
-464 RRRRESA
+464 RRQVEAAGSA
-471 ASTRPIGVGLAAY
+471 RPIGVGLAAY

-498 RIDGTGAVHVHIG
+498 RIDSAGTVHVYIG

-525 IAAAELGVDPDRV
+525 IAASELGVDPERV
-538 FVVAAD
+538 FVIAAD

-584 MLECAAADVVLAGGR
+584 LLECAPADVVLAAGR
-599 AHVAGVPQRGVALA
+599 AHVAGLPERGVALG
-613 DLARAAVRSKTLL
+613 DLSRAAVRSKTLL
-626 REARPGLQACGYF
+626 RESRPGLQACGYF

-657 DVETGRVGILRYLAV
+657 DAETGRVRILRYLAV

-681 VIVDGQL
+681 MIVDGQI

-693 GGIGTALMEDL
+693 GGIGTALMEDVI
-704 LYDRDGQLLTGSL
+704 YDAEGQLLTGSL
-717 MDYAIPTAADLPD
+717 MDYAIPSAADLPA
-730 FETRSLAFPSAR
+730 FETRTVAYPSTR
-742 NDLGIKGVGESA
+742 NELGIKGVGEGS

-769 LHSRGVDVLQVPVTP
+769 LQSRGAAILEIPITP
-784 ARVWQALA
+784 SRVWQAL
-792 KTRPER
+792 RPAGRGAAAGEPSG

>member
-1 MTTLAHAA
+1 
-9 DRCQIDVGRLRY
+9 
-21 TPARMDSPLGS
+21 
-32 PLRRKEDQRLL
+32 
-43 TGRGRYVEDLRFPGM
+43 
-58 VHAAFVRSPPA
+58 VRSPHA
-69 HARVRG
+69 HARVRSI
-75 VDAAG
+75 DTDG
-80 ARAMARVV
+80 ARALGGVI

-95 LPECARPIP
+95 LPECARAIP

-112 FHATAQPVF
+112 FRPTAQPVF

-138 EDPYAAADAAAA
+138 GDPYVAADAAAA

-158 PAAGTV
+158 PAAGTM
-164 EAALEPTA
+164 ERALEPGA
-172 PRVFES
+172 PRVFDG

-193 PAAGFAA
+193 AAAGFAGSD
-200 AHVVVEARLGLAR
+200 VVVEARLGIAR
-213 VHGMPIE
+213 VHGVPIE

-247 RGVIAGAF
+247 RAVVAGAF
-255 GLNEEQVRVVVVD
+255 GIAEEHVRVVVVD

-275 KGHAYAEDL
+275 KGHTYSEDL

-313 RGQQHV
+313 RGQRHV
-319 ARLALTREGKIA
+319 ARLGLTREGRIT
-331 AVATRFTREHGAYVA
+331 AVETRFTREHGAYIA

-367 LEVTASNVVTHA
+367 LEIAASNVVTNA
-379 VFGGAY
+379 VFGAAY

-400 LDRGARALG
+400 IDRGARALG

-414 LRRRNMIRADE
+414 LRRRNMIRAEE

-438 EVSYDPADYLGSFER
+438 PVSYDPADYVASFDR
-453 LLVDFDYDGWR
+453 LLADFDYPEWR
-464 RRRRESA
+464 RRQVA
-471 ASTRPIGVGLAAY
+471 TASGARPIGVGLAAY

-498 RIDGTGAVHVHIG
+498 RIDSGGTVHVYIG

-538 FVVAAD
+538 FVIAAD

-554 GGSRVAANAGPSVAR
+554 GGSRVAANAGPAVAR

-584 MLECAAADVVLAGGR
+584 MLECAPADVVLAAGR
-599 AHVAGVPQRGVALA
+599 AHVAGLPERGVALG
-613 DLARAAVRSKTLL
+613 DLSRAAVRSKTLL

-657 DVETGRVGILRYLAV
+657 DVETGRVRILRYLAA

-681 VIVDGQL
+681 MIVDGQL

-693 GGIGTALMEDL
+693 GGIGTALMEDIV
-704 LYDRDGQLLTGSL
+704 YDADGQLLTGSL
-717 MDYAIPTAADLPD
+717 MDYAIPSAADLPS
-730 FETRSLAFPSAR
+730 FETRSLAFPSTR

-769 LHSRGVDVLQVPVTP
+769 LHSRGADILEVPITP
-784 ARVWQALA
+784 SRVWRALQAS
-792 KTRPER
+792 

>member
-1 MTTLAHAA
+1 
-9 DRCQIDVGRLRY
+9 
-21 TPARMDSPLGS
+21 MDSPLGS
-32 PLRRKEDQRLL
+32 PLRRKEDQRLV
-43 TGRGRYVEDLRFPGM
+43 TGRGRYVEDLHFPGM
-58 VHAAFVRSPPA
+58 LHAAFVRSPHA
-69 HARVRG
+69 HARVASI
-75 VDAAG
+75 DAAA
-80 ARAMARVV
+80 ARAMPGVI

-104 PSIAAPAG
+104 PSIAPPAG
-112 FHATAQPVF
+112 FRVTTQPVF

-127 YVGEVV
+127 YAGEVV
-133 AAVVA
+133 AAVIA
-138 EDPYAAADAAAA
+138 EDAYTAADAASA

-158 PAAGTV
+158 PAVGTM
-164 EAALEPTA
+164 EAALETGA
-172 PRVFES
+172 PRVFDD
-178 WPDNVAGLSTARVGD
+178 WPDNVAGLSTAKVGD
-193 PAAGFAA
+193 PDAVFAQ
-200 AHVVVEARLGLAR
+200 AHVVVEASLGLGR
-213 VHGMPIE
+213 IHGVPIE
-220 TRGIVATPEGPDGR
+220 TRGIVVTPEGPDGR

-247 RGVIAGAF
+247 RGTIAGAF
-255 GLNEEQVRVVVVD
+255 DLNEDLVRVVVVD

-313 RGQQHV
+313 RGQRHA
-319 ARLALTREGKIA
+319 ARMGFTRDGTIA
-331 AVATRFTREHGAYVA
+331 AVATSFAREHGAYIA

-367 LEVTASNVVTHA
+367 LDVSARNVVTHA
-379 VFGGAY
+379 VFGAAY

-409 MDPAE
+409 IDPAE
-414 LRRRNMIRADE
+414 IRRRNMIRSDE

-438 EVSYDPADYLGSFER
+438 PVSYDPADYLGSFER
-453 LLVDFDYDGWR
+453 LLADFDYDAWR
-464 RRRRESA
+464 KRQRQTAGSA
-471 ASTRPIGVGLAAY
+471 RPVGVGLAAY
-484 VQGTGVGPFESADV
+484 VQGTGVGPFESADI
-498 RIDGTGAVHVHIG
+498 RIDGSGAVHVHIG

-525 IAAAELGVDPDRV
+525 IAAAELGVDPERV

-554 GGSRVAANAGPSVAR
+554 GGSRVAANAGPSVAK

-584 MLECAAADVVLAGGR
+584 LLECAAADVVLAGGR

-613 DLARAAVRSKTLL
+613 DLAKAAVRSKTLL

-657 DVETGRVGILRYLAV
+657 DVETGRVRILRYLAV

-681 VIVDGQL
+681 MVVDGQL

-693 GGIGTALMEDL
+693 GGIGAALMEDL
-704 LYDRDGQLLTGSL
+704 RYDRDGQLLTGSL
-717 MDYAIPTAADLPD
+717 MDYAIPAAADLPD
-730 FETRSLAFPSAR
+730 FETRSLAFPSTR

-769 LHSRGVDVLQVPVTP
+769 LQDRGADILEVPITP
-784 ARVWQALA
+784 SRVWRALQ
-792 KTRPER
+792 KG

>member
-1 MTTLAHAA
+1 
-9 DRCQIDVGRLRY
+9 
-21 TPARMDSPLGS
+21 MDTPLGS
-32 PLRRKEDQRLL
+32 PLRRKEDQRFI
-43 TGRGRYVEDLRFPGM
+43 TGRGRYVEDLRFPDM
-58 VHAAFVRSPPA
+58 LHAAFVRSPHA
-69 HARVRG
+69 HARVRSI
-75 VDAAG
+75 DTNA
-80 ARAMARVV
+80 ARATGSVV

-112 FHATAQPVF
+112 FKPTAQPVF

-127 YVGEVV
+127 CVGEVV

-158 PAAGTV
+158 PAAGTM
-164 EAALEPTA
+164 ERALEPGA
-172 PRVFES
+172 PRVFDG

-193 PAAGFAA
+193 PAAGFAD
-200 AHVVVEARLGLAR
+200 AHVVVEARLGIAR
-213 VHGMPIE
+213 VHGVPIE
-220 TRGIVATPEGPDGR
+220 TRGIVATPAGPDGR

-255 GLNEEQVRVVVVD
+255 GLAEEQVRVVVVD

-275 KGHAYAEDL
+275 KGHAYSEDL

-313 RGQQHV
+313 RGQRHV
-319 ARLALTREGKIA
+319 ARLGLTREGRITA
-331 AVATRFTREHGAYVA
+331 LETRFTREHGAYVA

-352 RNTINHLPGPYRIPS
+352 RNTINHLPGPYRIPT
-367 LEVTASNVVTHA
+367 LEAAAFNVVTNA

-400 LDRGARALG
+400 IDRGARALG

-414 LRRRNMIRADE
+414 LRRRNMIRAEE

-438 EVSYDPADYLGSFER
+438 PISYDPADYVGSFDR
-453 LLVDFDYDGWR
+453 LLADFGYEEWR
-464 RRRRESA
+464 RRQIETA
-471 ASTRPIGVGLAAY
+471 GSTRPVGVGLAAY

-498 RIDGTGAVHVHIG
+498 RIDSAGTVHVYIG

-525 IAAAELGVDPDRV
+525 IAAAELGVDPERV
-538 FVVAAD
+538 FVIAAD
-544 TTLLPYGNGT
+544 TTLLPFGNGT

-584 MLECAAADVVLAGGR
+584 MLECAPADVVLAAGR
-599 AHVAGVPQRGVALA
+599 AHVAGLPERGLALG
-613 DLARAAVRSKTLL
+613 DLSRAAVRSKTLL
-626 REARPGLQACGYF
+626 RESRPGLQACGYF

-657 DVETGRVGILRYLAV
+657 DVETGRVRILRYLAV

-681 VIVDGQL
+681 MIVDGQL

-704 LYDRDGQLLTGSL
+704 IYDADGQLLTGSL
-717 MDYAIPTAADLPD
+717 MDYAIPAAADLPN
-730 FETRSLAFPSAR
+730 FETRTLAFPSTR

-769 LHSRGVDVLQVPVTP
+769 LQSRGADVLEVPITP
-784 ARVWQALA
+784 SRVWQALLQGEA
-792 KTRPER
+792 LRQGEAQPKARRADK